1 MSDSPDSR
9 PLDGQEGRKFTH
21 NGRQHQLLRLNPDP
35 NARKTHYVPHR
46 PVSVILPVLS
56 AKVSVRGLA
65 TVKAQGL
72 IHVLVSDDTGEF
84 FGIWCFAEDTAFD
97 N

>member
-1 MSDSPDSR
+1 MTDSRELR
-9 PLDGQEGRKFTH
+9 PLDGEGGRKFSH
-21 NGRQHQLLRLNPDP
+21 HGRQHELLRLLPDP
-35 NARKTHYVPHR
+35 SARKTHYLPHR

-56 AKVSVRGLA
+56 ARVSIRGLA

-97 N
+97 D